1 MYQIP
6 RSLSQS
12 LIGPR
17 HVTVSEEFGRTYS
30 YAVSVFTCLLIFMKF
45 TVSIFRNSHLHK
57 FHLGIGLLGSIILYN
72 LSGLQLFALSGFW
85 EVKLG

>member
-12 LIGPR
+12 LTGPR

-45 TVSIFRNSHLHK
+45 TVFSETHIYTNFTLE
-57 FHLGIGLLGSIILYN
+57 LGC
-72 LSGLQLFALSGFW
+72 
-85 EVKLG
+85 